1 MTLRDEAR
9 RRGFISSEPGIDEI
23 IAHIAP
29 NYESHD
35 YRYMKPNSN
44 LNKVNVVPALNA
56 MDNLLIEVGTMV
68 GLPVVH
74 KTTGLG

>member
-1 MTLRDEAR
+1 
-9 RRGFISSEPGIDEI
+9 
-23 IAHIAP
+23 
-29 NYESHD
+29 
-35 YRYMKPNSN
+35 MKPNSN